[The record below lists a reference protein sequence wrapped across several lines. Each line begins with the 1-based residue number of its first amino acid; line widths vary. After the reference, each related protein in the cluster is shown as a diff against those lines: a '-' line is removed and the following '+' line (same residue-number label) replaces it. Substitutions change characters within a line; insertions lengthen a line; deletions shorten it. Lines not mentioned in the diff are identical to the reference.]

1 MVKEYMLGKGSS
13 VVYVVYDY
21 RILITV
27 GSISGVW
34 DKGNRYYA
42 LVSDGCG
49 QVHAND
55 LM

>member
-1 MVKEYMLGKGSS
+1 MLGKGSS

-21 RILITV
+21 RILTV
-27 GSISGVW
+27 GSISGMKQVW
-34 DKGNRYYA
+34 DGNRYYA